1 MSKQIQRHPDAAT
14 LVSFAAGTLPEA
26 LAATVAAHLSM
37 CKRCRDEV
45 RDMEMIGAALLSKD
59 AGGDDVSP
67 VNVPAL
73 PDDDAPIVEPRPAKP
88 SEAGELLP
96 APIAERYGLAFDK
109 VPWKRLGPGI
119 WHHKLALSPGV
130 EGDLRLLKISA
141 GRRMPEHGHGG
152 TELTLVLD
160 GAYSDETGEYGRG
173 DVQDIDDDVEHRP
186 VADQDAGCICLIAS
200 ERPARFKGLVGRL
213 MQPWTGM

>member
-26 LAATVAAHLSM
+26 LSAAIAAHLSM
-37 CKRCRDEV
+37 CSKCRKEV
-45 RDMEMIGAALLSKD
+45 RDMELIGAALLSKD
-59 AGGDDVSP
+59 AAGDDVTPIS
-67 VNVPAL
+67 VPSR
-73 PDDDAPIVEPRPAKP
+73 PIGEGEVESRTV
-88 SEAGELLP
+88 SRSTVELLP
-96 APIAERYGLAFDK
+96 APIAEHYGLAFDS

-119 WHHKLALSPGV
+119 WHHRLALSPGV

-160 GAYSDETGEYGRG
+160 GAYSDETGEYKRG

-186 VADQDAGCICLIAS
+186 VADHDVGCICLIAS
-200 ERPARFKGLVGRL
+200 EKPARFKGLVERL